1 MAWCMK
7 NIGKGLLGTNN
18 VLICLWTLLLVTLL
32 VLSSEEM
39 GSDACDQDWSQTWD
53 NSSCIIRGT
62 CNKPCRRENF
72 DSGICK
78 KLFRCMC
85 YRNCTI
91 ESM

>member
-7 NIGKGLLGTNN
+7 NIGEGLLGASK
-18 VLICLWTLLLVTLL
+18 VLICLCLVTLL

-39 GSDACDQDWSQTWD
+39 GSDACEKAWSQTWD
-53 NSSCIIRGT
+53 NDTSCIFRGT

-78 KLFRCMC
+78 EINYCMC
-85 YRNCTI
+85 YRNCTT
-91 ESM
+91 ESI